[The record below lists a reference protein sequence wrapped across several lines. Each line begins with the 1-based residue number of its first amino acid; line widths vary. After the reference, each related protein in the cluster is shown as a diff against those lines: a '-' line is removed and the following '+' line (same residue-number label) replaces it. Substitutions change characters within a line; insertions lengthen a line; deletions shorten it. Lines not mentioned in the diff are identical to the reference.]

1 MGELQQGAWG
11 KSSKATVRNAE
22 GGTMHDEV
30 TEIDSLIHRFIDS
43 TFYLLH

>member
-22 GGTMHDEV
+22 GGTMNDEV
-30 TEIDSLIHRFIDS
+30 IEIDSSVHRFIDS
-43 TFYLLH
+43 IFYLLH